1 MQDEMPAKR
10 KGEFQEEASGTSLD
24 TTSTRDTALQEVVQS
39 SFTGVPNS
47 QLSQEE
53 KEAKRLRKKKIKL
66 QAKIESIEKSI
77 KHSRA
82 RKDVDSEKVQQK
94 ALDELLEKEHE
105 TVQEL
110 QLNTSSNSYSLEDLK
125 GRSQPFVLEI
135 SLALF
140 DSEASL
146 HFLGESDK
154 KKSQMTEAVLL
165 LKHMTRGTQELCMFQ
180 NKAAL
185 WGYTRKKFHERA
197 ILLTT
202 SLGRIQIP
210 TQEHMKHESAID
222 PKLHEQR
229 QIRQHVWNMFTSGK
243 VRKACSIGCG
253 PGNDLAGL
261 ISFLRMLHVG
271 NGINAQVLDRALLI
285 DWSVDEWKGAVID
298 PLNDILVSK
307 GLLSGIDTIFC
318 DVTKDIN
325 DDGNKNAFD
334 QLRGQDQC
342 QHLTVFDFDFYS
354 VSYLLSE
361 TRGKW
366 VSFFESVVKNAKP
379 GAMFYFAEPIPWQ
392 LHRFIGLFNK
402 KDLQFIWLDSSM
414 DHPML
419 QDADRRAGPSVLFA
433 IKTEIGQQ

>member
-1 MQDEMPAKR
+1 MPAKR
-10 KGEFQEEASGTSLD
+10 KGDFQQEEASGTSLD
-24 TTSTRDTALQEVVQS
+24 TSTRDTAFQEVVQS

-105 TVQEL
+105 IVQEL
-110 QLNTSSNSYSLEDLK
+110 QLDASSNSYSLEYLK
-125 GRSQPFVLEI
+125 ERSQPFVLEI

-140 DSEASL
+140 DSKASL

-165 LKHMTRGTQELCMFQ
+165 LKHMTRGTQELSMFQ

-197 ILLTT
+197 ILLTI

-210 TQEHMKHESAID
+210 TQEHIMIRESAMD

-229 QIRQHVWNMFTSGK
+229 QIRQQVWNMFTSGK

-261 ISFLRMLHVG
+261 ISFLRMLHAG
-271 NGINAQVLDRALLI
+271 NGINTQVLDRALLM

-298 PLNDILVSK
+298 PLTDILESK
-307 GLLSGIDTIFC
+307 GLLSGIDTVFC
-318 DVTKDIN
+318 DVTKDIS

-342 QHLTVFDFDFYS
+342 QHPTVFDFDFYS

-392 LHRFIGLFNK
+392 LHRFIGLFK

-419 QDADRRAGPSVLFA
+419 QDADRRAGPSALFA

>member
-1 MQDEMPAKR
+1 MQDELPAKR
-10 KGEFQEEASGTSLD
+10 KGDFQEEATSGTSLD
-24 TTSTRDTALQEVVQS
+24 TSTRDTAFQEDVQS

-47 QLSQEE
+47 RLSQEE
-53 KEAKRLRKKKIKL
+53 KEAKRRLKRRIKI
-66 QAKIESIEKSI
+66 QSRIESIKKSI
-77 KHSRA
+77 KHSRG
-82 RKDVDSEKVQQK
+82 RKAADAEKVQQK

-105 TVQEL
+105 IVQEL
-110 QLNTSSNSYSLEDLK
+110 QLGASSNSYSLDYLRE
-125 GRSQPFVLEI
+125 RSTPLVLEI

-140 DSEASL
+140 DSQAAL
-146 HFLGESDK
+146 DFLGESDK
-154 KKSQMTEAVLL
+154 RETLTETVLL
-165 LKHMTRGTQELCMFQ
+165 LKHMTRGTQELSMFT
-180 NKAAL
+180 KAAL
-185 WGYTRKKFHERA
+185 WGYTRQKFHERA
-197 ILLTT
+197 MLLTI

-210 TQEHMKHESAID
+210 RQERMKHESAMD

-229 QIRQHVWNMFTSGK
+229 QIRQQVWNMFTSGK

-261 ISFLRMLHVG
+261 LSFLRMLHAG
-271 NGINAQVLDRALLI
+271 DGAHVLDRALLM
-285 DWSVDEWKGAVID
+285 DWSVDEWKEAVID
-298 PLNDILVSK
+298 PLNDILESK
-307 GLLSGIDTIFC
+307 GYLSAGIDTVFC

-325 DDGNKNAFD
+325 DDGNKDAFD

-342 QHLTVFDFDFYS
+342 QHPTVFDFDFYS

-366 VSFFESVVKNAKP
+366 FSFFESVVKNAKP
-379 GAMFYFAEPIPWQ
+379 GAMFYFAEPVPWQ
-392 LHRFIGLFNK
+392 LHRSIGLFK

-433 IKTEIGQQ
+433 IKSEIGQN